1 MDDLARQV
9 AAYNFQSNETNVKN
23 CVLVSVVPDVILDPI
38 LINDKELECV
48 DNVQILGPR
57 IFSER

>member
-23 CVLVSVVPDVILDPI
+23 CVLVSVVPDVILYPI
-38 LINDKELECV
+38 LIKDKELDRV
-48 DNVQILGPR
+48 DNVQILNPR
-57 IFSER
+57 IF